1 MPRFVRPAWI
11 DVSADG
17 AHFRGTGPRTLRGF
31 LTAML
36 TLRTTDG
43 TVSPAIEIRAGGSY
57 RDGSGRIRLRDHR
70 TGRYGYRP
78 RGRCYPR
85 NRDPAY
91 RIDSRCTL
99 AGRPETADNAR
110 LE

>member
-17 AHFRGTGPRTLRGF
+17 AHFGGTGPRTLRGF

-57 RDGSGRIRLRDHR
+57 RDGSGRASIEI
-70 TGRYGYRP
+70 P
-78 RGRCYPR
+78 RGFACEIIGPDGTVTVHAADAIRG
-85 NRDPAY
+85 
-91 RIDSRCTL
+91 IEI
-99 AGRPETADNAR
+99 RPIA
-110 LE
+110 